1 MMESVRKSSR
11 IKWLALLLVMVMLS
25 AFAVG
30 CGSDTSKDTGKD
42 PVQQTTPTVTIEQVA
57 DKYFANM
64 GTDLYKIPEADLKA
78 RVDSNDSKMLLL
90 DLRKAE
96 DYAKGHIKGAI
107 NVPFGKVNEYLD
119 KLPADKDIIVY
130 CYTGQTAGQTVAIM
144 NMYGYNAKSLNLGF
158 DKGWVVKNNFPVDTT
173 VNQLPANVTPA
184 KPDTNIAKIL
194 KDYYAN
200 MPENMNK
207 IPAADLQKM
216 IDNGD
221 KMQIV
226 DIRKAED
233 FAKGHIKGAINIP
246 FGEVNKNFTKFAK
259 DKPVFVYCYTG
270 QTAGQTVAVLNVIGV
285 DARSVNA
292 GFDLGWAAEGM
303 PVEK

>member
-158 DKGWVVKNNFPVDTT
+158 DKGWVGKNNFPVDTT